1 MDFQSS
7 IFNYR
12 VSKTQI
18 NEEEANDS
26 QG

>member
-12 VSKTQI
+12 VSKTRK
-18 NEEEANDS
+18 
-26 QG
+26 